1 MTDGPLSHPTAMP
14 AGPASQHRLA
24 ISLWDFSWYTQ
35 AGAGEPFEDIETAFA
50 QAAERGFNTVRIC
63 AAPFLLFSGRVS
75 PQQWIVSG
83 FGGQFGQRTR
93 WYDVRGGYRLDL
105 LPRLEE
111 LLTAARHHGFFVII
125 SSWEYQ
131 QSASLVTSSGWHEA
145 LAAVPGHERALV
157 MASSLIALLNHL
169 AETGL
174 DDRIAYVELHN
185 EVDNCALVPRGPDD
199 PPGHYARLRE
209 SLDAAVRLLR
219 AAHPAIPVTF
229 SLGETWPLEFADLP
243 DSGQVAHFHTYVYGV
258 LGALYQAVGLG
269 HGTEPS
275 PSADSWPTGE
285 LTAMLRP
292 GAPALADYQPAESWK
307 LAATGV
313 PGKLIYVHDWVDP
326 GKWDLWLYEHYQEHR
341 LAMRQRLA
349 EWVDAIAALAAT
361 RRVPA
366 VLGEGVVGYTPLLSS
381 FEDDAVGKDLA
392 ELMVD
397 MCLRRGF
404 WGMVLTSNA
413 APHHPM
419 WNTQAGWMRRLNAR
433 ITGSPPAGA
442 RVFGQEQP

>member
-1 MTDGPLSHPTAMP
+1 MTERSLSRLTVVP

-35 AGAGEPFEDIETAFA
+35 AGPGEPFADIDAAFA

-63 AAPFLLFSGRVS
+63 AAPFLLFSGRVA
-75 PQQWIVSG
+75 PQEWTVTG
-83 FGGQFGQRTR
+83 LGGQFGQRTR
-93 WYDVRGGYRLDL
+93 WYNVRGGYRLNL
-105 LPRLEE
+105 LSRLED
-111 LLTAARHHGFFVII
+111 LLTAARRHGFFVII

-131 QSASLVTSSGWHEA
+131 QSASLVASSVWHDA

-157 MASSLIALLNHL
+157 MANSLIAMLNHL
-169 AETGL
+169 SNIGL

-185 EVDNCALVPRGPDD
+185 EVDNCALLPRSPDD
-199 PPGHYARLRE
+199 PPGHYARLRD

-219 AAHPAIPVTF
+219 SAHPAVPITY
-229 SLGETWPLEFADLP
+229 SLGETWPLEFANLP
-243 DSGQVAHFHTYVYGV
+243 DSGQVAHFHAYVYGV

-269 HGTEPS
+269 HGTEPG
-275 PSADSWPTGE
+275 PSADSWPSEE
-285 LTAMLRP
+285 LKAMLLP
-292 GAPALADYQPAESWK
+292 EAPALAQYQPAEPWK
-307 LAATGV
+307 LAATGI
-313 PGKLIYVHDWVDP
+313 PDKLFYVHDWVDP
-326 GKWDLWLYEHYQEHR
+326 DKWDLWLYEHYQEHR

-349 EWVDAIAALAAT
+349 EWIDAIAALATA

-366 VLGEGVVGYTPLLSS
+366 VLGEGVVGYTPRLSA

-392 ELMVD
+392 ELVVD
-397 MCLRRGF
+397 QCLRQGF

-419 WNTQAGWMRRLNAR
+419 WHTQAAWMRRLNAR
-433 ITGSPPAGA
+433 ITGFAPVDLT
-442 RVFGQEQP
+442 RR

>member
-1 MTDGPLSHPTAMP
+1 MTERSLSHLTVVP

-35 AGAGEPFEDIETAFA
+35 AGPGEPFADIDAAFA

-63 AAPFLLFSGRVS
+63 AAPFLLFSGRVP
-75 PQQWIVSG
+75 PQEWTVTG
-83 FGGQFGQRTR
+83 LGGQFGQRTR
-93 WYDVRGGYRLDL
+93 WYNVRGGYRLNL
-105 LPRLEE
+105 LSRLED
-111 LLTAARHHGFFVII
+111 LLTAARRHGFFVII

-131 QSASLVTSSGWHEA
+131 QSASLVASSGWHDA

-157 MASSLIALLNHL
+157 MANSLIAMLNHL
-169 AETGL
+169 SDIGL

-185 EVDNCALVPRGPDD
+185 EVDNCALLPRGPDD
-199 PPGHYARLRE
+199 PPGHYARLRD
-209 SLDAAVRLLR
+209 SLDAAIRLLR
-219 AAHPAIPVTF
+219 SAHPAVPVTY

-243 DSGQVAHFHTYVYGV
+243 DSGQVAHFHAYVYGV

-269 HGTEPS
+269 HGTGPR
-275 PSADSWPTGE
+275 PSAACWPTEE
-285 LTAMLRP
+285 LTAMLLP
-292 GAPALADYQPAESWK
+292 EAPVLARYQPAEPWK

-313 PGKLIYVHDWVDP
+313 PDKLFYVHDWVDP
-326 GKWDLWLYEHYQEHR
+326 DKWDLWLYEHYQEHR
-341 LAMRQRLA
+341 LAMRQRLT
-349 EWVDAIAALAAT
+349 EWVDAIAALAAA

-366 VLGEGVVGYTPLLSS
+366 VLGEGIVGYTPRLSA

-392 ELMVD
+392 ELVVD
-397 MCLRRGF
+397 QCLRRGF

-419 WNTQAGWMRRLNAR
+419 WHTQAAWMRRLNAR
-433 ITGSPPAGA
+433 ITGFAG
-442 RVFGQEQP
+442 